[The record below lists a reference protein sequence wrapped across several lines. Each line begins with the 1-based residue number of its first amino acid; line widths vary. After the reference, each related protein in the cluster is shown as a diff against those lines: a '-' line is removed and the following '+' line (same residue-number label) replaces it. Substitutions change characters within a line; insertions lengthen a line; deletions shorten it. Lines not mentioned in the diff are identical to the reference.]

1 MGRPDAGCVL
11 HTHTVAGVA
20 VSSLA
25 CGLQPVNQWALQFY
39 NRVAYHDYEGIALD
53 LDERER
59 LVADLGQQ
67 NAMILR
73 NHGLLTVGAT
83 VAEAF
88 ILMLNLDRAP
98 AACSWRSSPP
108 ARRPTGQRAGQR
120 EDRAPVRQRRHQPP
134 ARLARPQRT
143 RMARAARWWNLRRPP
158 PARGCPRWLARCA
171 LNGAR
176 RFFPPPRPRHQENL
190 MNRRDFLISSA
201 VTAGWLSGATAL
213 PAWAAAAR
221 NGVLN
226 IAVQPEPPG
235 LMLGI
240 VQNGPTQMIGGQI
253 YESLLRYDDKLEP
266 MPGLAAS
273 WTVNDAATVY
283 TFTLKQG
290 VQWHDGKPFNAHDV
304 VFSVDQFLRKTH
316 ARLRAGLAFVDSI
329 KALDEH
335 TVEFRL
341 PRPFGPFL
349 GLFEV
354 GTMPMVPRHIYEGT
368 DYLNNPA
375 NNTPIGTGPYKFK
388 EWRRGSY
395 IQLVRN
401 EQYHEAGLPSVDT
414 LYFHVIP
421 DAASRAAA
429 FESGKL
435 DVLPGGT
442 VEYFDIARLKAL
454 PNVETTTKGWEFF
467 GPHSFM
473 WLNNRHP
480 VLADV
485 RAPRHYN
492 ALDREAMRNVAW
504 YGFGKVA
511 TGPFNSSVRYYTD
524 QVTRYPRDVARAK
537 QLLKEAGYKG
547 QTLRLLPLPYGETWQ
562 RYAEIARQNLAE
574 VGIKLEMTATDVAG
588 WSEKT
593 ANWDYD
599 IAFCYLYQY
608 GDAALGVSR
617 NYLTSTIAKGSPWNN
632 VEGYSNP
639 KVDELFERGAQEADP
654 QKRRARCR
662 GAAHPG
668 RRGAGGL
675 AAGTAIPTLY
685 RNNIKNLINSGI
697 GLNDSLARATL
708 A

>member
-1 MGRPDAGCVL
+1 
-11 HTHTVAGVA
+11 
-20 VSSLA
+20 
-25 CGLQPVNQWALQFY
+25 
-39 NRVAYHDYEGIALD
+39 
-53 LDERER
+53 
-59 LVADLGQQ
+59 
-67 NAMILR
+67 
-73 NHGLLTVGAT
+73 
-83 VAEAF
+83 
-88 ILMLNLDRAP
+88 
-98 AACSWRSSPP
+98 
-108 ARRPTGQRAGQR
+108 
-120 EDRAPVRQRRHQPP
+120 
-134 ARLARPQRT
+134 
-143 RMARAARWWNLRRPP
+143 
-158 PARGCPRWLARCA
+158 
-171 LNGAR
+171 
-176 RFFPPPRPRHQENL
+176 
-190 MNRRDFLISSA
+190 MNRRDFLIASA
-201 VTAGWLSGATAL
+201 ATAGWWSGSAAV

-240 VQNGPTQMIGGQI
+240 IQNGPTQMIGGNI
-253 YESLLRYDDKLEP
+253 YESLLRYDEKLEP
-266 MPGLAAS
+266 MPSLATS
-273 WTVNDAATVY
+273 WTVNDTATVY
-283 TFTLKQG
+283 TFKLKEG
-290 VQWHDGKPFNAHDV
+290 VLWHDGKPFTAHDV

-329 KALDEH
+329 KALDDH

-349 GLFEV
+349 GLFET

-368 DYLNNPA
+368 DYLSNPA

-388 EWRRGSY
+388 EWRRGSF

-401 EQYHEAGLPSVDT
+401 EQYHEPGLPSVET
-414 LYFHVIP
+414 VYFHVIP

-435 DVLPGGT
+435 DILPGGT
-442 VEYFDIARLKAL
+442 VEYFDIERLKSL
-454 PNVETTTKGWEFF
+454 PNVDITTKGWEFF

-485 RAPRHYN
+485 RVRRAIMY

-511 TGPFNSSVRYYTD
+511 TGPFNSTVRYHTD
-524 QVTRYPRDVARAK
+524 NVTRYPRDVARAK

-562 RYAEIARQNLAE
+562 RFAEIARQNLAE
-574 VGIKLEMTATDVAG
+574 AGIKLEMTATDVAG

-639 KVDELFERGAQEADP
+639 KVDDLLERGSRESDPEVRRQLYEEAQRILVDDVPVAWLLEL
-654 QKRRARCR
+654 QF
-662 GAAHPG
+662 
-668 RRGAGGL
+668 
-675 AAGTAIPTLY
+675 PTLY
-685 RNNIKNLINSGI
+685 RNNINNLINSGI
-697 GLNDSLARATL
+697 GINDSLARAKL
-708 A
+708 V

>member
-1 MGRPDAGCVL
+1 
-11 HTHTVAGVA
+11 
-20 VSSLA
+20 
-25 CGLQPVNQWALQFY
+25 
-39 NRVAYHDYEGIALD
+39 
-53 LDERER
+53 
-59 LVADLGQQ
+59 
-67 NAMILR
+67 
-73 NHGLLTVGAT
+73 
-83 VAEAF
+83 
-88 ILMLNLDRAP
+88 
-98 AACSWRSSPP
+98 
-108 ARRPTGQRAGQR
+108 
-120 EDRAPVRQRRHQPP
+120 
-134 ARLARPQRT
+134 
-143 RMARAARWWNLRRPP
+143 
-158 PARGCPRWLARCA
+158 
-171 LNGAR
+171 
-176 RFFPPPRPRHQENL
+176 
-190 MNRRDFLISSA
+190 
-201 VTAGWLSGATAL
+201 
-213 PAWAAAAR
+213 
-221 NGVLN
+221 
-226 IAVQPEPPG
+226 
-235 LMLGI
+235 
-240 VQNGPTQMIGGQI
+240 
-253 YESLLRYDDKLEP
+253 
-266 MPGLAAS
+266 
-273 WTVNDAATVY
+273 
-283 TFTLKQG
+283 
-290 VQWHDGKPFNAHDV
+290 
-304 VFSVDQFLRKTH
+304 
-316 ARLRAGLAFVDSI
+316 
-329 KALDEH
+329 
-335 TVEFRL
+335 
-341 PRPFGPFL
+341 
-349 GLFEV
+349 
-354 GTMPMVPRHIYEGT
+354 MPMVPRHIYEGT

-485 RAPRHYN
+485 RVRRAIMY

-562 RYAEIARQNLAE
+562 RYAEIARQNPAE

-588 WSEKT
+588 WSE
-593 ANWDYD
+593 DR
-599 IAFCYLYQY
+599 Q
-608 GDAALGVSR
+608 LGLRHRLLLPVPIR
-617 NYLTSTIAKGSPWNN
+617 
-632 VEGYSNP
+632 
-639 KVDELFERGAQEADP
+639 R
-654 QKRRARCR
+654 RRAGREPQLPHVHHRQGLALEQRRGLQQPQGRRAVRTRRAGSRSAEAPRAVRR

-675 AAGTAIPTLY
+675 AAGTAIPHALPQQHQEPDQF
-685 RNNIKNLINSGI
+685 RH
-697 GLNDSLARATL
+697 RFER
-708 A
+708 